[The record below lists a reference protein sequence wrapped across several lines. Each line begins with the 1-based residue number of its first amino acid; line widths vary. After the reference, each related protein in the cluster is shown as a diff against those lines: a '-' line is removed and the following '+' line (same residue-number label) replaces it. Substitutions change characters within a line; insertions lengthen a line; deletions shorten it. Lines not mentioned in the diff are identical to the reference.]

1 MENTFIEKYIKPN
14 LPQDKQRTRWLLWVN
29 LVALGIA
36 VVVLLVKLIFYASLL
51 CLPCEIGIILTFA
64 TGVILLRLEK
74 TEGAL
79 NLTFLAPLFIYG
91 YYFSDF
97 HDHFPPAQTI
107 YYTLWWLIVLFVYLV
122 AFSKNF
128 TKIGLFAVLSL
139 ATLFFH
145 VTKAD
150 LWEKYLSGGQVF
162 VLNPILILLM
172 VIISVVL
179 IRIFFETRLKQAK
192 LVLAESTRQIS
203 ELVRT
208 SKQPIIY
215 IKAEI
220 DEDDQIT
227 ELFIVSANPAFEH
240 HFNVR
245 SKEIEEQKASYV
257 FNYLFRNTLNCN
269 DLFIIDPKPQQEVYF
284 PHLEKWYN
292 LNIIRP
298 SKNQFICIFYDT
310 TAQNQLIAS
319 LRESRHR
326 YKVLLEAIPDIF
338 FIIDRDGVY
347 EDFVI
352 KESDK
357 LKINSSD
364 IIGNSIYEVG
374 FSEKMANKIF
384 QCIQDCIA
392 NDSIESIEY
401 ALDTPNGTFMF
412 EMRLAKLNST
422 SVISVAR
429 DITKRK
435 TAEFK
440 LEIARKEAEDANKLK
455 SVFLANLSHE
465 IRTPMNAIIGS
476 SEILAEEGLPPEEK
490 ELYAN
495 AIITNSHELM
505 KMIDDTI
512 SLSKI
517 ETNTVDVNVKFCP
530 INTTMKELYHV
541 FEPVAATN
549 RNIDF
554 ELSLGIRSAHFG
566 FETDRNLLFEAMSKL
581 IDNALKFTKTGHV
594 KFGYDMASPTLVEF
608 FVEDTGKGIHPD
620 NLEKIYDRYYKVE
633 AINTVDNRGSGLGL
647 SIAKEFVT
655 LMGGRLVAVSELGKG
670 SRFSFTLPFKS
681 GEGFMKVLK

>member
-1 MENTFIEKYIKPN
+1 MENTFIGKYIKTQQ
-14 LPQDKQRTRWLLWVN
+14 PQDKQRITELLWIN
-29 LVALGIA
+29 GIGLV
-36 VVVLLVKLIFYASLL
+36 VSSVLLVIKLFFYPELL
-51 CLPCEIGIILTFA
+51 CLPCEIG
-64 TGVILLRLEK
+64 VILVFGVGLFLLFSGKPEA
-74 TEGAL
+74 TLSLAF
-79 NLTFLAPLFIYG
+79 LTPAFIYG
-91 YYFSDF
+91 YYLSDF
-97 HDHFPPAQTI
+97 HDHFTPAETI
-107 YYTLWWLIVLFVYLV
+107 YFTLWWVIITMVYLT
-122 AFSKNF
+122 AFVQNIR
-128 TKIGLFAVLSL
+128 KIYLFSFISVV
-139 ATLFFH
+139 TLGYH
-145 VTKAD
+145 IIKAGE
-150 LWEKYLSGGQVF
+150 LEKYLSGGQMYVI
-162 VLNPILILLM
+162 NPFLILLL
-172 VIISVVL
+172 VIVSAIS
-179 IRIFFETRLKQAK
+179 IRKFFERRLKLAK
-192 LVLAESTRQIS
+192 KILADTTKQIS

-208 SKQPIIY
+208 SKQPIVY

-227 ELFIVSANPAFEH
+227 ELVVTAVNPAFEQN
-240 HFNVR
+240 FNVKN
-245 SKEIEEQKASYV
+245 KEVADQKASYV
-257 FNYLFRNTLNCN
+257 FNYLFRNTLNSN
-269 DLFIIDPKPQQEVYF
+269 DLFIIDPKPQQEVYL
-284 PHLEKWYN
+284 PHLEKWF
-292 LNIIRP
+292 NINVIRP

-310 TAQNQLIAS
+310 TSQNQLIS
-319 LRESRHR
+319 NLRESRHR

-338 FIIDRDGVY
+338 FIIDKDGIY

-357 LKINSSD
+357 LKINSSE
-364 IIGNSIYEVG
+364 IIGNTIYEVG
-374 FSEKMANKIF
+374 FSEKMANKIY

-412 EMRLAKLNST
+412 EMRLAKLNSL

-440 LEIARKEAEDANKLK
+440 LEIAKKEADDANKLK

-476 SEILAEEGLPPEEK
+476 SEILAEEGLPTEEK

-517 ETNTVDVNVKFCP
+517 ETNTVDTNIKFCP
-530 INTTMKELYHV
+530 INSTMKELFNV
-541 FEPVAATN
+541 FEPVATTN
-549 RNIDF
+549 KFIDF
-554 ELSLGIRSAHFG
+554 ELSLGVKNPHFG
-566 FETDRNLLFEAMSKL
+566 FETDRNLLFETMSKL
-581 IDNALKFTKTGHV
+581 IDNALKFTKSGIV
-594 KFGYDMASPTLVEF
+594 RFGYDMATPNIVEF

-647 SIAKEFVT
+647 SIAKEFVS
-655 LMGGRLVAVSELGKG
+655 LIGGRLVVDSELGKG

-681 GEGFMKVLK
+681 GEGFMKVVK